1 MKVGSIV
8 CLVLFV
14 LAAGLFL
21 LQMWFSIMEAESFV
35 KTMVTLVVLFVVA
48 LGITLVKKE
57 YVDEK
62 KMKDSGYID

>member
-1 MKVGSIV
+1 
-8 CLVLFV
+8 
-14 LAAGLFL
+14 
-21 LQMWFSIMEAESFV
+21 MEAESFV

-48 LGITLVKKE
+48 LGVTLVKKE

>member
-21 LQMWFSIMEAESFV
+21 AQMWFSIMEAESFV

>member
-1 MKVGSIV
+1 MKIGSIV

-21 LQMWFSIMEAESFV
+21 AQMWFSPMEAEAFV

-48 LGITLVKKE
+48 LCVTLVKKE

-62 KMKDSGYID
+62 KMNDYGFID

>member
-48 LGITLVKKE
+48 LGVTLVKKE

>member
-1 MKVGSIV
+1 MKAGSIV

-21 LQMWFSIMEAESFV
+21 AQMWFSIMEAESFV
-35 KTMVTLVVLFVVA
+35 KT
-48 LGITLVKKE
+48 I
-57 YVDEK
+57 VDEK